1 MRKHCTE
8 CSRTNDIKCKWL
20 RAGVWVGN
28 DKICAMGVHNRDMVT
43 SHGLALNCDI
53 DLSWFSNIVP
63 CGIQVKN
70 SELKVVLT
78 KFCAQG
84 AGVTSLSRQLG
95 VRTSVEDVT
104 GSLVSHFARTFQCD
118 VVTVSD
124 CEVTKIISAA
134 S

>member
-1 MRKHCTE
+1 M
-8 CSRTNDIKCKWL
+8 
-20 RAGVWVGN
+20 WVGN

-53 DLSWFSNIVP
+53 DLSWFSHIVP

-70 SELKVVLT
+70 IELKIVLT
-78 KFCAQG
+78 MFCAQG

-95 VRTSVEDVT
+95 VRISVDDVT
-104 GSLVSHFARTFQCD
+104 GSLVSHFSRTFQCD

-124 CEVTKIISAA
+124 CDVTKIISAA

>member
-1 MRKHCTE
+1 M
-8 CSRTNDIKCKWL
+8 
-20 RAGVWVGN
+20 WVGN

-70 SELKVVLT
+70 IELKIVLT

-95 VRTSVEDVT
+95 VRISVDDVT
-104 GSLVSHFARTFQCD
+104 GSLVSHFSRTFQCD

-124 CEVTKIISAA
+124 CDVAKIISAA